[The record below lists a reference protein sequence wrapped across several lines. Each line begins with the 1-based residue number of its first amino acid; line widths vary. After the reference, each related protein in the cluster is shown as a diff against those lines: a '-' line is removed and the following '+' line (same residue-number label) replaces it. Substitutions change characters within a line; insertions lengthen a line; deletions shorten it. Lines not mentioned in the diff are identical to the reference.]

1 MALLNPNQA
10 LGDMVSMKITNP
22 KHLGADGKAGEV
34 KGEAF
39 ESVLGRIVAN
49 GISQT
54 NNLQQE
60 SFALNQAFIT
70 DPDSVDS
77 HDVTIA
83 MQKANM
89 ALQITKAVVDGA
101 LQSYREIINLR

>member
-10 LGDMVSMKITNP
+10 LGDVVPMHLTNSR
-22 KHLGADGKAGEV
+22 HLGANGKPQEV
-34 KGEAF
+34 EGEAF
-39 ESVLGRIVAN
+39 DSVLGRIAAA
-49 GISQT
+49 GISET

>member
-1 MALLNPNQA
+1 MAFLNPNQA
-10 LGDMVSMKITNP
+10 LGDMVPLNLTNS
-22 KHLGADGKAGEV
+22 KHLGPGGKPAELEGDSF
-34 KGEAF
+34 GT
-39 ESVLGRIVAN
+39 VLGKIVTS
-49 GISQT
+49 GIDQVNS
-54 NNLQQE
+54 LQQE

>member
-10 LGDMVSMKITNP
+10 LGDLVSMNLTNQ
-22 KHLGADGKAGEV
+22 KHLGGDGKPREE

-39 ESVLGRIVAN
+39 DSVLGRIVSG
-49 GISQT
+49 GIEQT
-54 NNLQQE
+54 NDLQQQ
-60 SFALNQAFIT
+60 SFALKQAFIT

-83 MQKANM
+83 MQKATM
-89 ALQITKAVVDGA
+89 SLQITKAVVDGA